1 VDDSANPP
9 QPHSVNTKTG
19 ASSYLRL
26 RLLFWSLGIVLA
38 TFQTW
43 NSRHYAT
50 TDGVSYMDMSDG
62 VLRGQDWHRLITGV
76 WSPLYPAILGVFRRI
91 FAPGPAREM
100 TFDHLVNIPIFL
112 LAFASFEFLLS
123 SLTREFFSEEAG
135 TRPRVPRWAFLTLAY
150 SLFLWAS
157 ISAISLISLRPDM
170 LMSAFLYLVM
180 GLLIR
185 MRGRRPDLR
194 SYLVLGAVLGVSFLA
209 KAPMLPIGMLILAA
223 SVLIVTPRARAVPM
237 AVGAAIVLFLIGSF
251 YFVPLSRSIG
261 HFSLGESGNFNYI
274 VYIDHAN
281 PNWYLT
287 DPGMAKGVATHRVRR
302 ILSDPATYEFSIGL
316 PVTHPLKFDP
326 AYWTQGLKP
335 VFSLPGQLAAIRK
348 NLPLLKPVV
357 IDLLGIT
364 GGFIGLYFGGAGST
378 HPRDLIEG
386 WPLWLVGVAGILM
399 YTTIHVEARY
409 LGAFLVL
416 LWLGLAVS
424 LRSWNKHSK
433 IFAAIVFAI
442 AASLLIP
449 AARAAYEP
457 RHLLWNSRQNIND
470 QVAEALAKLGV
481 HPGDPVARI
490 STGGFLGWARAAG
503 VTIVA
508 EVDLDAGAAQFWK
521 SDPATQARVLEA
533 LRETGVKSIVGHSW
547 DDVTA
552 PGWHR
557 VRKSHYWIYPVSL
570 PSRIS

>member
-1 VDDSANPP
+1 MDESANPP
-9 QPHSVNTKTG
+9 QRGSVDPNSG

-26 RLLFWSLGIVLA
+26 RLSFWSLGIVLA

-62 VLRGQDWHRLITGV
+62 VLRGQDWHRLITGI
-76 WSPLYPAILGVFRRI
+76 WSPLYPAILGLFRRI
-91 FAPGPAREM
+91 FAPTPAQEM

-112 LAFASFEFLLS
+112 LAFASFEFLLRS
-123 SLTREFFSEEAG
+123 VTREFFSAEAG
-135 TRPRVPRWAFLTLAY
+135 NRPRVPRWAFLTLAY

-157 ISAISLISLRPDM
+157 ISAITLISLRPDM
-170 LMSAFLYLVM
+170 LMSAFLYLVT

-223 SVLIVTPRARAVPM
+223 SVLVVTAWRRAIPM
-237 AVGAAIVLFLIGSF
+237 AVGAAVVLFLIGSF

-302 ILSDPATYEFSIGL
+302 ILSDPPTYEFSIGL

-326 AYWTQGLKP
+326 SYWTHGLKP
-335 VFSLPGQLAAIRK
+335 VFNLRGQLAAIRK
-348 NLPLLKPVV
+348 NLPLIRPTL
-357 IDLLGIT
+357 IELLGVT
-364 GGFIGLYFGGAGST
+364 LGLVALYFGGAGSMR
-378 HPRDLIEG
+378 PRDLVEG
-386 WPLWLVGVAGILM
+386 WPLWLVGLAGTLM

-416 LWLGLAVS
+416 FWLGLAVS
-424 LRSWNKHSK
+424 LRAWNKHSK

-449 AARAAYEP
+449 AARAAYAP
-457 RHLLWNSRQNIND
+457 RHLLWNARQNINN

-490 STGGFLGWARAAG
+490 STGGFLGWARAAR

-508 EVDLDAGAAQFWK
+508 EVDLDNGASEFWK

-557 VRKSHYWIYPVSL
+557 VGKSHYWIYPV
-570 PSRIS
+570 